1 MNLYDTLGVP
11 KNASDKDIKHAYRR
25 KSSKAHPDK
34 AGGSTAAQQELNKAY
49 AVLSNQGLREK
60 YDRTGDDGATRT
72 PTVDEQAAQ
81 HICKGFMAHMES
93 PDPLAAIRR
102 QIKDQ
107 QQALAIKL
115 REIDQQVSKLTK
127 ALGKVQLKKGPKS
140 GTNLYEGV
148 INQRLA
154 GAANKKAEL
163 TEQGAMLARALE
175 MLADYKAGPNA
186 GAHEVFDE
194 YPSSQFMNRNPNN
207 AWGL

>member
-1 MNLYDTLGVP
+1 MSLYDTLGVP

-34 AGGSTAAQQELNKAY
+34 VGGSTAAQQELNKAY

-72 PTVDEQAAQ
+72 PTVDEQATQ
-81 HICKGFMAHMES
+81 HLCKGFMAHVES
-93 PDPLAAIRR
+93 PDPLAAVRR

-107 QQALAIKL
+107 QQELASKL
-115 REIDQQVSKLTK
+115 LEIDQQVSKLWQ

-148 INQRLA
+148 IHQGFA
-154 GAANKKAEL
+154 IVANKKAEL
-163 TEQGAMLARALE
+163 TEQGALLARALE
-175 MLADYKAGPNA
+175 MLADYKSPPNVSPEAFEEEYGPFTNVRA
-186 GAHEVFDE
+186 
-194 YPSSQFMNRNPNN
+194 Q
-207 AWGL
+207 WGL